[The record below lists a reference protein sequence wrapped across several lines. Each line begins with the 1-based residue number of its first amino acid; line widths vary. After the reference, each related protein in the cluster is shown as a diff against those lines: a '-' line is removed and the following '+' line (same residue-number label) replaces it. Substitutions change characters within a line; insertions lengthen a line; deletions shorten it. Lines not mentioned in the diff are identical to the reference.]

1 MKIKKLFI
9 KYVNW
14 ILASLISMLGF
25 AGCYRIFESPKEY
38 GPPPAPEYGTPHA
51 DYTVKGAVVNKATGG
66 PITGIRVGY
75 YPQEWDED
83 VFGPPSVYYGSKAYV
98 ITDTMGEFKLTAT
111 SFPNSNNKLPVYV
124 EDIDGEENG
133 LFQPKMAEVDF
144 SNAVHSGNP
153 GHWYEGEYT
162 VTTTIQLTE
171 VKVE

>member
-38 GPPPAPEYGTPHA
+38 GTPHA
-51 DYTVKGAVVNKATGG
+51 DYTVKGAIVNEADGG

-75 YPQEWDED
+75 FPDVWDED

-98 ITDTMGEFKLTAT
+98 ITDTNGEFKLTAN
-111 SFPNSNNKLPVYV
+111 SSRNSNNTIPVYV
-124 EDIDGEENG
+124 EDIDGEENS

-144 SNAVHSGNP
+144 INAVHSGKP
-153 GHWYEGEYT
+153 GHWYDGEYT
-162 VTTTIQLTE
+162 VTAIIQLTE
-171 VKVE
+171 IEID